1 MNKLSH
7 LELNIKINRPVKT
20 VWDCLVDWK
29 SQGDWML
36 QTKVWSELD
45 QDRTIKNGKGVL
57 IFAFTGLFP
66 NLYPKIRLG
75 ILDTMEITKFKPPV
89 LCEVV
94 HIGRIIRG
102 TGRFELKKS
111 KNATIFN
118 WQEDLVAHPVFL
130 LIMKPLLLIGVWLSL
145 RRFARQ
151 LTR

>member
-102 TGRFELKKS
+102 TGKFELKKS